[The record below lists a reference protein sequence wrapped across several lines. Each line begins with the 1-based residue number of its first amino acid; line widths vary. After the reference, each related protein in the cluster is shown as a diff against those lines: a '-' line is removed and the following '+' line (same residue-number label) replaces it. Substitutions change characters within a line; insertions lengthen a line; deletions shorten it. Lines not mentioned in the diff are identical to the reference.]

1 MNNVKRKTMWEN
13 KTVSFS
19 AFSGSFSGSL
29 KDNFGTNLLFW
40 SLNFWGLK
48 QKKSQKFFITQ
59 EASFPTAE
67 AENSATTSPPH
78 PAPAPPPM
86 APPVGSAAVSNPE
99 LDRRRQNH
107 QLLRQLNGELKELQ
121 KRAKMK
127 MEDGDDVDV
136 WLWEQLVNIFVGKWS
151 WYIW

>member
-1 MNNVKRKTMWEN
+1 LRFET
-13 KTVSFS
+13 
-19 AFSGSFSGSL
+19 
-29 KDNFGTNLLFW
+29 
-40 SLNFWGLK
+40 
-48 QKKSQKFFITQ
+48 KKSQKFFITQ

-67 AENSATTSPPH
+67 AENNATTSPPTATQ
-78 PAPAPPPM
+78 PAPQPAPPPVS
-86 APPVGSAAVSNPE
+86 PPVGSAAVSNPE

-136 WLWEQLVNIFVGKWS
+136 WLWYN
-151 WYIW
+151 